1 MYNEVSIADYVRGF
15 DSPAVVSSSSVVQVL
30 FPAISD
36 SSKSERRA
44 VHIDIDR
51 EKVWTLAD
59 ICFFQGHLGLKNDE
73 AWTLALICTYF
84 SALRKDEAFRL
95 HVIRMRMLSFFLL
108 IHSRVSSNEVQEY
121 IMHSSSFL
129 MEVIAMSDLGSE
141 MMSLLHLRNP
151 FELSHP
157 AIELVL
163 GLLESKLRR
172 RSSITLQSNILLL
185 LDLERTGM
193 NASLST
199 SECWINIVTSA
210 CSLGGTL
217 FSSSAV
223 PFECDQPA
231 NVYWSSIGKFL
242 RLGLEL
248 FALALNTRSPQHVV
262 TDAPL
267 IGVIVGLLN
276 ASTSHVKLI
285 VEAAINKHTLTVRQT
300 QIMLVVTKAMYCL
313 ELTMERQGYL
323 EAFRDSNGLQP
334 IVDILSCFSVQDSDV
349 LNQLLANPSLSNT
362 LDGSLAALHLSL
374 QKGRLNAIGLP
385 ATGLDTGIRTVQ
397 DSSFLAFAQVIL
409 GTRFAGNEVLWGQ
422 LISVLR
428 EVIDT
433 DPSFLSQFLQSKCA
447 EAVTVAF
454 FNKTPFCVSDYVGD
468 IDMEK
473 VLVPLARLALAVSVT
488 VEGKQFVDNSR
499 LVDFIIDAVHHRL
512 SISPQSLGISPDR
525 LNKLGKLLAQL
536 LQDNDLVR
544 VRVRDGLR
552 FVIRALCREAES
564 VWIMMDFDNNVALNS
579 PRMQVLQKL
588 TNVCTMVE
596 TMFTADTS
604 RRQSSESVRE
614 ILADVVPALFSAYK
628 CTLPP
633 CNQMLAQLSIKN
645 TVSFP
650 HLGHSASAKAIS
662 NVLKVGVAF
671 LPQLSIPIIFK
682 EINETLGHISATKQ
696 SLAAFSKEMDKDDVK
711 LSEDT
716 VDGESEELEGGEGG
730 HRSRRSR
737 SRGSSLGNQSSV
749 KVFILGALNN
759 VPHLC
764 ISDPA
769 CEELWTANPKHKF
782 FVWKFMQSVLYLEW
796 LATILSHA
804 LRSNQR
810 TTGLTAFI
818 GEKDVFR
825 RLFAF
830 YRSSLQEIH
839 RFAASRL
846 QPKVCFF
853 LSLNI
858 YLHSLIAYL

>member
-1 MYNEVSIADYVRGF
+1 MYHDVSVADYLRGL
-15 DSPAVVSSSSVVQVL
+15 DSPAVLSSSRVVQVA
-30 FPAISD
+30 FPAIS
-36 SSKSERRA
+36 ERNTIT
-44 VHIDIDR
+44 IDIDR
-51 EKVWTLAD
+51 DNLSALED
-59 ICFFQGHLGLKNDE
+59 ICRFKTDKGLKSEE
-73 AWTLALICTYF
+73 AWTLSLMCTYF
-84 SALRKDEAFRL
+84 SALHKDQSFRL
-95 HVIRMRMLSFFLL
+95 QVVRLRMLSFFLL
-108 IHSRVSSNEVQEY
+108 IHSRVSSHEVQEY
-121 IMHSSSFL
+121 ITHSSSFL

-141 MMSLLHLRNP
+141 MMSMLRLRNP
-151 FELSHP
+151 FELAHV
-157 AIELVL
+157 AMELVL

-185 LDLERTGM
+185 LDLERTGI
-193 NASLST
+193 NVSLST

-210 CSLGGTL
+210 CSLGGML

-223 PFECDQPA
+223 PSEFDQPE
-231 NVYWSSIGKFL
+231 NIYWNSIGKFI

-276 ASTSHVKLI
+276 ASISHVKSI
-285 VEAAINKHTLTVRQT
+285 VETASNKQTISVRQI
-300 QIMLVVTKAMYCL
+300 QVLLVVTKAMYCL

-323 EAFRDSNGLQP
+323 EAFRESSGLQP
-334 IVDILSCFSVQDSDV
+334 IVAILNSFSEYDSDM
-349 LNQLLANPSLSNT
+349 LNHLFMMPSVSNI
-362 LDGSLAALHLSL
+362 LDGAMAALHLSL

-385 ATGLDTGIRTVQ
+385 ATGSDTGMRTVQ
-397 DSSFLAFAQVIL
+397 DPSFLFFAQSIF

-447 EAVTVAF
+447 EAITVAF
-454 FNKTPFCVSDYVGD
+454 FNKAPFCVFDYVGD

-473 VLVPLARLALAVSVT
+473 VLVPLARLSLAMSVT
-488 VEGKQFVDNSR
+488 AEGKQFVDNSR

-512 SISPQSLGISPDR
+512 SILPQSLGISPDR
-525 LNKLGKLLAQL
+525 LAKIGKILAQL
-536 LQDNDLVR
+536 LLDNDLVR

-564 VWIMMDFDNNVALNS
+564 VWMMMDVDSNVALDS

-588 TNVCTMVE
+588 TNICTMVE
-596 TMFTADTS
+596 TMFTTDTS
-604 RRQSSESVRE
+604 RRHSSESVRE

-650 HLGHSASAKAIS
+650 HLGHSASAKAIY
-662 NVLKVGVAF
+662 NVLKVGVAY

-682 EINETLGHISATKQ
+682 EINETLGHISAAKQ
-696 SLAAFSKEMDKDDVK
+696 SLTAFSKDKDKEDIK
-711 LSEDT
+711 HSEETGD
-716 VDGESEELEGGEGG
+716 DESDELEGAEEGL
-730 HRSRRSR
+730 SKRSR
-737 SRGSSLGNQSSV
+737 SRGSSLGNQTGV
-749 KVFILGALNN
+749 KVYILGALNN

-764 ISDPA
+764 ISDPS
-769 CEELWTANPKHKF
+769 CDELWAANPKHKY

-810 TTGLTAFI
+810 ASGLTAFVN
-818 GEKDVFR
+818 EKDVFR

-830 YRSSLQEIH
+830 YRSSLQEIY

-846 QPKVCFF
+846 QPKVR
-853 LSLNI
+853 
-858 YLHSLIAYL
+858 